1 MSGRWRD
8 RLLLFS
14 YGLPGL
20 PLAILGVPLYIYL
33 PPYYAEVLGIGAVG
47 GLLLAA
53 RLWDVVTDPLI
64 GGLGDRITSRFGRRK
79 LLIAV
84 GTPLL
89 LVSAHALFRPPGD
102 ATGLYLLV
110 WSFLAYL
117 GWTLVALPYTAWG
130 AELSDD
136 YDRRTL
142 VTASRETS
150 VIVGLLLAIVLPA
163 TLAPSGE
170 AGSALAVLA
179 NMLWL
184 TLPIAIVL
192 ALWRVPE
199 PAHQLPPVDWRT
211 GLALLKRNRLFLRLI
226 TAYLCNGMANAL
238 PATLFLLYAQ
248 HVLIAGD
255 WAGLMLI
262 TYFVSGIVGMPL
274 FLTLAKAIGK
284 HRAWAISMLW
294 ASAVFIWVP
303 LLGPG
308 DSVPFLI
315 ICALA
320 GLSLGV
326 DMALPASIQ
335 ADLVDLDSASGGGGR
350 AGLFFG
356 LWGMTTKLA
365 LALAVGVAF
374 PILALVGFDA
384 GTEPREGETTLAQ
397 GTLALA
403 LLYGAAPVPIK
414 LIAARLMWH
423 FPLDRS
429 RQQDLQQAIAR
440 LEERTG

>member
-1 MSGRWRD
+1 MKRGLQD
-8 RLLLFS
+8 RLSLLF

-20 PLAILGVPLYIYL
+20 PLAVLGVPLYIYL

-47 GLLLAA
+47 ALLLAA
-53 RLWDVVTDPLI
+53 RLWDVITDPLI
-64 GGLGDRITSRFGRRK
+64 GALGDRITSRLGRRK
-79 LLIAV
+79 LLIAI

-89 LVSAHALFRPPGD
+89 LVSAHALFRPPPD
-102 ATGLYLLV
+102 ATGLYLLG

-163 TLAPSGE
+163 LLAPSGD
-170 AGSALAVLA
+170 AGGALAVLA

-184 TLPIAIVL
+184 TLPVAVVL
-192 ALWRVPE
+192 ALWWVPE
-199 PAHQLPPVDWRT
+199 PTHKLPAVDWRT

-226 TAYLCNGMANAL
+226 AAYLCNGMANAL

-255 WAGLMLI
+255 WAGIMLI
-262 TYFVSGIVGMPL
+262 TYFLAGIAGMPL
-274 FLTLAKAIGK
+274 FLALAKAVGK

-294 ASAVFIWVP
+294 ASSVFIWVP

-308 DSVPFLI
+308 DIIPFLI
-315 ICALA
+315 VCALA

-335 ADLVDLDSASGGGGR
+335 ADLVDVDSASGGGGR

-374 PILALVGFDA
+374 PILALAGFDA
-384 GTEPREGETTLAQ
+384 TSEPAQ
-397 GTLALA
+397 GATDLAEGTLILA

-414 LIAARLMWH
+414 LLAARLMWN
-423 FPLDRS
+423 FPLDRT
-429 RQQDLQQAIAR
+429 RQQTLQQTISQ
-440 LEERTG
+440 LEERG